1 MERPR
6 EEDWSREQGKGTI
19 VPRARLKVWS
29 QGQPGP
35 TSLTACAGAELQCAA
50 PLWTAGGAVGAAF
63 TGHLRGGEGEGQAP
77 CAWWCLLSSPREL
90 RLLGH
95 PHPHLESSQA
105 APFMPPPGHRAPAS
119 RPALASVLGGDS
131 ALTGHQ
137 LQGSVLLS
145 LGQGRGGRVFGPSRA
160 SSEQLLGLH
169 ETLLLSAQPHPGQDG
184 WGQGHPLRPLC
195 AWPGLG
201 ACPQALA

>member
-1 MERPR
+1 MA
-6 EEDWSREQGKGTI
+6 WSGLQGRTGPPSPPFGALGSAGPWRGQGRKTGTI

-35 TSLTACAGAELQCAA
+35 TSLTACAGAKLQCAA

-105 APFMPPPGHRAPAS
+105 ASSFHAPAWPQS
-119 RPALASVLGGDS
+119 PCFQACPGLRPGWGFCPHWTPAPGVCASVPG
-131 ALTGHQ
+131 TGWRGQ
-137 LQGSVLLS
+137 SVRPQQSLL
-145 LGQGRGGRVFGPSRA
+145 
-160 SSEQLLGLH
+160 
-169 ETLLLSAQPHPGQDG
+169 
-184 WGQGHPLRPLC
+184 
-195 AWPGLG
+195 
-201 ACPQALA
+201 